1 MLALRCPD
9 CASRLDHAPHRRL
22 HVCAACSRRWLSR
35 GQEHGGIR
43 EFPAIPLR
51 PVLDRRQD
59 ETLYMMPV
67 WSVGCPDGEGGVRR
81 PPLYIPAVG
90 WSRMSLLLAFARR
103 LSQGAPSWERWEDAP
118 TLRLSPGDVHVEEA
132 FELAEILSLA
142 LDPTLDL
149 DAEGELAFGGVQLL
163 DWPCVRRSS
172 QIVELVSG
180 RAASERL
187 ADDLLPVDPPGETA
201 GRPSQGPPFPDVH

>member
-22 HVCAACSRRWLSR
+22 HVCDGCGRRWLSR
-35 GQEHGGIR
+35 GEEHGGMR
-43 EFPAIPLR
+43 ELPSIPVR
-51 PVLDRRQD
+51 PKVERRAV
-59 ETLYMMPV
+59 EPLYMMPV
-67 WSVGCPDGEGGVRR
+67 WSVGRARGEGADQL

-103 LSQGAPSWERWEDAP
+103 LSQNPPEWEPWEDAP
-118 TLRLSPGDVHVEEA
+118 RRRLSPGDVHVEEA

-172 QIVELVSG
+172 QVVELVAG

-187 ADDLLPVDPPGETA
+187 ADSLLAVDSGGQTTEQRTGEPPSGEI
-201 GRPSQGPPFPDVH
+201 R